1 MGPVILV
8 TTEKNSQLLDD
19 ILKKYN
25 WSSVYYFHHV
35 LAAHDWYRGY
45 QYDARLIPPQNRK
58 LQKKFITF
66 NRLTSSSRVY
76 RSLLISELIDQNI
89 LDQGYVSYNDQCPEG
104 GSFRDNL
111 QYGVNKGWY
120 TKDVAEHAIANIN
133 SIELPLRID
142 YRDQPFIPNQS
153 FNLSAIVESQESFV
167 YLVTETCYW
176 ENKCHLTEKI
186 FKPIVSK
193 MPFVL
198 AGPAHNLEYLKSYGF
213 KTFDKWWDEGYD
225 TIEDPVDRMHAIGK
239 VMKDICSRSL
249 LELSNMLVEMKDV
262 LEYNYQLFYSKELI
276 DLVWNEMT
284 VNIKAAV
291 KETEDIVPD
300 FIYFKDSDEQ
310 EDFIKMKENMG
321 LNDQFRQQRNLLR
334 QQRQS
339 TE

>member
-1 MGPVILV
+1 
-8 TTEKNSQLLDD
+8 
-19 ILKKYN
+19 
-25 WSSVYYFHHV
+25 
-35 LAAHDWYRGY
+35 
-45 QYDARLIPPQNRK
+45 
-58 LQKKFITF
+58 
-66 NRLTSSSRVY
+66 
-76 RSLLISELIDQNI
+76 
-89 LDQGYVSYNDQCPEG
+89 
-104 GSFRDNL
+104 
-111 QYGVNKGWY
+111 
-120 TKDVAEHAIANIN
+120 
-133 SIELPLRID
+133 
-142 YRDQPFIPNQS
+142 
-153 FNLSAIVESQESFV
+153 
-167 YLVTETCYW
+167 
-176 ENKCHLTEKI
+176 
-186 FKPIVSK
+186 
-193 MPFVL
+193 
-198 AGPAHNLEYLKSYGF
+198 
-213 KTFDKWWDEGYD
+213 
-225 TIEDPVDRMHAIGK
+225 MHAIGK